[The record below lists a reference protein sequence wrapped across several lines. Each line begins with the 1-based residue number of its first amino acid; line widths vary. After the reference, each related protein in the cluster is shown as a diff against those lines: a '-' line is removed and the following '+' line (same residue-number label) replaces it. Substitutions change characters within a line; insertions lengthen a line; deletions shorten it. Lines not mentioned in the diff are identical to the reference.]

1 MSGWEYCTYLNKER
15 KTNFVTNYLIE
26 RSLGC
31 VLYEL
36 IFLTLAFPKGQFGDP
51 AIPSKVSS
59 CGIFSS
65 VIRKYF
71 NSFI

>member
-1 MSGWEYCTYLNKER
+1 MRLN
-15 KTNFVTNYLIE
+15 E

-36 IFLTLAFPKGQFGDP
+36 KFLTVAFPEGQRNDP
-51 AIPSKVSS
+51 PIPTEVSS

-65 VIRKYF
+65 ILSK
-71 NSFI
+71 